1 PIDFESYTLGN
12 INGQQGWTK
21 TGPYDVAVAD
31 VTGNSFG
38 FGTQALRLSDATT
51 SGSFGD
57 QTFSPGLTQPAGDA
71 PAQTHF
77 TASFKI
83 ATTSGSEQTGLHLSV
98 SPDDGNGAR
107 MSYLRFEDQ
116 SDGVHVFFDDATDP
130 GPVGTVADFSDTQIA
145 VLNRASAHTV

>member
-1 PIDFESYTLGN
+1 MGMRGFAGIAALVVAAVGAVAGLAKSATADTNGPIDFESYTLGN

-57 QTFSPGLTQPAGDA
+57 KQALTQSSS
-71 PAQTHF
+71 TS
-77 TASFKI
+77 ASGR
-83 ATTSGSEQTGLHLSV
+83 TRPTSSTST
-98 SPDDGNGAR
+98 S
-107 MSYLRFEDQ
+107 
-116 SDGVHVFFDDATDP
+116 
-130 GPVGTVADFSDTQIA
+130 TVP
-145 VLNRASAHTV
+145 